1 MEKDNKVRD
10 LIFRYLDMLFSR
22 IEYITESSGIMVGMV
37 GGEILF
43 AYFPHRHNIT
53 FSSKEF
59 RTICNMFG
67 SSDSGA
73 TDYIKVYLSKNVKP
87 EFITASFNPYL

>member
-1 MEKDNKVRD
+1 MERTNKVRD
-10 LIFRYLDMLFSR
+10 LIFNYLDILFSR
-22 IEYITESSGIMVGMV
+22 AEIAEADGSIVGV
-37 GGEILF
+37 IGNELLF
-43 AYFPHRHNIT
+43 TYFPNRHNIT